1 MRKLTFFSVI
11 LFFFGLSLQLSTA
24 QTKRKAKVQ
33 VVNKSGRAIYN
44 VTVFHKYSD
53 IYKDRKTWEGALNSG
68 AKFSLVSKSV
78 SGPHV
83 LVSEVGQALID
94 LARFVRT
101 QLPNMKVIGITGSQ
115 GKTTTKE
122 FLYSVLQN
130 EGTTVA
136 TAGNFNTDIG
146 VPLTLLRSTEATK
159 FCILEMGA
167 RHVGDIAKLTELA
180 NPNVGVV
187 LVVGT
192 AHLGEFGSVE
202 AIAKT
207 KSELIKALSPKMT
220 AVLGTYDQFTPKMAD
235 SLDLNTVLFGDGQ
248 IVRAADIELHGGFA
262 HFDLVTPAGRN
273 SVALQVI
280 GEHQIPNALAAAAA
294 AFSLGVKNESIAI
307 GLTTAL
313 LSSKWRMQIETINGI
328 QIIHDY
334 YNANPESMKAA
345 LKTLVML
352 SQESGGARWAIL
364 GKMHELGSKESSGHL
379 EVAEFAS
386 QLGVDHL
393 VSVAPAVYQ
402 ESNNQS
408 SDENMLIHNCSS
420 AAAVL
425 ELVNNISTGDVILLK
440 ASRSEKFEDLAELIK
455 KALEGDQA

>member
-1 MRKLTFFSVI
+1 MIKLSAQDFASVVSGSLHDISPSQILDQDPIINSKDASAKNFFVAFKGEKFDGHDFVS
-11 LFFFGLSLQLSTA
+11 
-24 QTKRKAKVQ
+24 
-33 VVNKSGRAIYN
+33 
-44 VTVFHKYSD
+44 
-53 IYKDRKTWEGALNSG
+53 EALNSG

-83 LVSEVGQALID
+83 LVSDVGQALID

-273 SVALQVI
+273 SVALQVM

-352 SQESGGARWAIL
+352 SQESGGASWAIL

>member
-1 MRKLTFFSVI
+1 MIKLSAQDFASVVSGSLHDISPSQILDQDPVINSKDASAKNFFVAFKGEKFDGHDFVS
-11 LFFFGLSLQLSTA
+11 
-24 QTKRKAKVQ
+24 
-33 VVNKSGRAIYN
+33 
-44 VTVFHKYSD
+44 
-53 IYKDRKTWEGALNSG
+53 EALNSG

-83 LVSEVGQALID
+83 LVSDVGQALID

-159 FCILEMGA
+159 YCILEMGA

-313 LSSKWRMQIETINGI
+313 LSSKWRMQVETINGI

-352 SQESGGARWAIL
+352 SQESGGASWAIL

-408 SDENMLIHNCSS
+408 SDENMLVHNCSS

>member
-1 MRKLTFFSVI
+1 MIKLSAQDFASVVSGSLHDISPSQILDQDPVINSKDASAKNFFVAFKGEKFDGHDFVS
-11 LFFFGLSLQLSTA
+11 
-24 QTKRKAKVQ
+24 
-33 VVNKSGRAIYN
+33 
-44 VTVFHKYSD
+44 
-53 IYKDRKTWEGALNSG
+53 EALNSG

-83 LVSEVGQALID
+83 LVSNVGQALID

-352 SQESGGARWAIL
+352 SQESGGASWAIL

>member
-1 MRKLTFFSVI
+1 MIKLSAQDFASVVSGSLHDISPSQILDQDPIINSKDASAKNFFVAFKGEKFDGHDFVS
-11 LFFFGLSLQLSTA
+11 
-24 QTKRKAKVQ
+24 
-33 VVNKSGRAIYN
+33 
-44 VTVFHKYSD
+44 
-53 IYKDRKTWEGALNSG
+53 EALISG

-83 LVSEVGQALID
+83 LVSDVGQALID

-130 EGTTVA
+130 EGATVA

-248 IVRAADIELHGGFA
+248 IVRAADVELHGGFA

-273 SVALQVI
+273 SVALQVM

-352 SQESGGARWAIL
+352 SQESGGASWAIL

-440 ASRSEKFEDLAELIK
+440 ASRSEKFEDLAELIQ

>member
-1 MRKLTFFSVI
+1 MIKLSAQDFASVVSGSLHDISPSQILDQDPIINSKDASAKNFFVAFKGEKFDGHDFVS
-11 LFFFGLSLQLSTA
+11 
-24 QTKRKAKVQ
+24 
-33 VVNKSGRAIYN
+33 
-44 VTVFHKYSD
+44 
-53 IYKDRKTWEGALNSG
+53 EALNSG

-83 LVSEVGQALID
+83 LVSDVCQALID

-130 EGTTVA
+130 EGATVA

-248 IVRAADIELHGGFA
+248 IVRAADVELHGGFA

-352 SQESGGARWAIL
+352 SQESGGASWAIL

>member
-1 MRKLTFFSVI
+1 MIKLSAQDFASVVSGSLHDISPSQILDQDPVINSKDASAKNFFVAFKGEKFDGHDFVS
-11 LFFFGLSLQLSTA
+11 
-24 QTKRKAKVQ
+24 
-33 VVNKSGRAIYN
+33 
-44 VTVFHKYSD
+44 
-53 IYKDRKTWEGALNSG
+53 EALNSG

-83 LVSEVGQALID
+83 LVSDVGQALID

-280 GEHQIPNALAAAAA
+280 GEHKIPKALAAAAA

-352 SQESGGARWAIL
+352 SQESGGASWAIL

>member
-1 MRKLTFFSVI
+1 MIKISAQDFASVVSGSLHDIPPSQILDQDPVINSKNASDKNFFVA
-11 LFFFGLSLQLSTA
+11 FKGEKFDGHDF
-24 QTKRKAKVQ
+24 VPE
-33 VVNKSGRAIYN
+33 AI
-44 VTVFHKYSD
+44 D
-53 IYKDRKTWEGALNSG
+53 LG

-78 SGPHV
+78 TGPHV
-83 LVSEVGQALID
+83 LVSDVGKALTD

-101 QLPNMKVIGITGSQ
+101 KLPNMKVIGITGSQ

-122 FLYSVLQN
+122 FLYSILQN
-130 EGTTVA
+130 EGNTVA

-146 VPLTLLRSTEATK
+146 VPLTLLRSSEATK

-207 KSELIKALSPKMT
+207 KSELIKGLSPKMT

-235 SLDLNTVLFGDGQ
+235 SLDLSTVLFGDGQ
-248 IVRAADIELHGGFA
+248 IVRAADVELHGGFA
-262 HFDLVTPAGRN
+262 QFDLVTPAGRN
-273 SVALQVI
+273 SVALQVV

-307 GLTTAL
+307 GLTTAS

-334 YNANPESMKAA
+334 YNANPESMRAA

-352 SQESGGARWAIL
+352 SQESGGASWAIL

-402 ESNNQS
+402 DSKNQS

-455 KALEGDQA
+455 KALKGDQA

>member
-1 MRKLTFFSVI
+1 MIKISAQDFASVVSGSLHDISPSQILDQDPVINSKDASAKNFFVAFKGEKFDGHDFVS
-11 LFFFGLSLQLSTA
+11 
-24 QTKRKAKVQ
+24 
-33 VVNKSGRAIYN
+33 
-44 VTVFHKYSD
+44 
-53 IYKDRKTWEGALNSG
+53 EALNSG

-83 LVSEVGQALID
+83 LVSDVGQALID
-94 LARFVRT
+94 LARFVRS

-273 SVALQVI
+273 SVALQVM

-352 SQESGGARWAIL
+352 SQESGGASWAIL

>member
-1 MRKLTFFSVI
+1 MIKLSAQDFASVVSGSLHDISPSQILDQDPVINSKDASAKNFFVAFKGEKFDGHDFVS
-11 LFFFGLSLQLSTA
+11 
-24 QTKRKAKVQ
+24 
-33 VVNKSGRAIYN
+33 
-44 VTVFHKYSD
+44 
-53 IYKDRKTWEGALNSG
+53 EALNSG

-83 LVSEVGQALID
+83 LVSDVGQALIE

-122 FLYSVLQN
+122 FLYSILQN
-130 EGTTVA
+130 EGITVA

-235 SLDLNTVLFGDGQ
+235 SLDLNTILFGDGQ

-273 SVALQVI
+273 SVALQVM

-307 GLTTAL
+307 GLTTSL

-328 QIIHDY
+328 HIIHDY

-352 SQESGGARWAIL
+352 SQESGGASWAIL

-420 AAAVL
+420 SASVL

-440 ASRSEKFEDLAELIK
+440 ASRSEKFEDLAELIQ

>member
-1 MRKLTFFSVI
+1 MIKLSAQDFASVVSGSLHDISPSQILDQDPIINSKDASAKNFFVAFKGEKFDGHDFVS
-11 LFFFGLSLQLSTA
+11 
-24 QTKRKAKVQ
+24 
-33 VVNKSGRAIYN
+33 
-44 VTVFHKYSD
+44 
-53 IYKDRKTWEGALNSG
+53 EALNSG

-83 LVSEVGQALID
+83 LVADVGQALID

-130 EGTTVA
+130 EGATVA

-352 SQESGGARWAIL
+352 SQESGGASWAIL

>member
-1 MRKLTFFSVI
+1 MIKISAQDFASVVSGSLHDISPSQILDQDPVINSKDASAKNFFVAFKGEKFDGHDFVS
-11 LFFFGLSLQLSTA
+11 
-24 QTKRKAKVQ
+24 
-33 VVNKSGRAIYN
+33 
-44 VTVFHKYSD
+44 
-53 IYKDRKTWEGALNSG
+53 EALNSG

-83 LVSEVGQALID
+83 LVSDVGQALID

-273 SVALQVI
+273 SVALQVM
-280 GEHQIPNALAAAAA
+280 GEHQIPNALAAAAV

-352 SQESGGARWAIL
+352 SQESGGASWAIL

>member
-1 MRKLTFFSVI
+1 MIKLSAQDFASVVSGSLHDISPSQILDQDPVINSKDASAKNFFVAFKGEKFDGHDFVS
-11 LFFFGLSLQLSTA
+11 
-24 QTKRKAKVQ
+24 
-33 VVNKSGRAIYN
+33 
-44 VTVFHKYSD
+44 
-53 IYKDRKTWEGALNSG
+53 EALNSG

-159 FCILEMGA
+159 YCILEMGA

-352 SQESGGARWAIL
+352 SQESGGASWAIL

>member
-1 MRKLTFFSVI
+1 MIKLSAQDFASVVSGSLHDISPSQIIDQDPVINSKDASAKNFFVAFKGEKFDGHDFV
-11 LFFFGLSLQLSTA
+11 L
-24 QTKRKAKVQ
+24 
-33 VVNKSGRAIYN
+33 
-44 VTVFHKYSD
+44 
-53 IYKDRKTWEGALNSG
+53 EALNSG

-83 LVSEVGQALID
+83 LVSDVGQALID

-146 VPLTLLRSTEATK
+146 VPLTLLRSTEETK

-248 IVRAADIELHGGFA
+248 MVRAADVELHGGFA

-273 SVALQVI
+273 SVALQVM
-280 GEHQIPNALAAAAA
+280 GEHQIPNALAAAAV
-294 AFSLGVKNESIAI
+294 AFSLGVKNENIAI

-313 LSSKWRMQIETINGI
+313 LSSKWRMQIQTINGI

-352 SQESGGARWAIL
+352 SQESGGSSWAIL

-408 SDENMLIHNCSS
+408 SDENMLIHNCTS

>member
-1 MRKLTFFSVI
+1 MIKLSAQDFASVVSGSLHDISPSQILDQDPIINSKDASAKNFFVAFKGEKFDGHDFVS
-11 LFFFGLSLQLSTA
+11 
-24 QTKRKAKVQ
+24 
-33 VVNKSGRAIYN
+33 
-44 VTVFHKYSD
+44 
-53 IYKDRKTWEGALNSG
+53 EALNSG

-83 LVSEVGQALID
+83 LVSDVGQALID

-273 SVALQVI
+273 SVALQVM

-352 SQESGGARWAIL
+352 SQESGGASWAIL

-440 ASRSEKFEDLAELIK
+440 ASRSEKFEDLAELTK

>member
-1 MRKLTFFSVI
+1 MIKLSAQDFASVVSGSLHDISPYQILDQDPVINSKDASAKNFFVAFKGEKFDGHDFVS
-11 LFFFGLSLQLSTA
+11 
-24 QTKRKAKVQ
+24 
-33 VVNKSGRAIYN
+33 
-44 VTVFHKYSD
+44 
-53 IYKDRKTWEGALNSG
+53 EALNSG

-83 LVSEVGQALID
+83 LVSDVGQALID

-130 EGTTVA
+130 EGATVA

-352 SQESGGARWAIL
+352 SQESGGASWAIL

>member
-1 MRKLTFFSVI
+1 MIKLSAQDFASVVSGSLHDISPSQILDQDPVINSKDASAKNFFVAFKGEKFDGHDFVS
-11 LFFFGLSLQLSTA
+11 
-24 QTKRKAKVQ
+24 
-33 VVNKSGRAIYN
+33 
-44 VTVFHKYSD
+44 
-53 IYKDRKTWEGALNSG
+53 EALNSG

-83 LVSEVGQALID
+83 LVSDVGQALID

-273 SVALQVI
+273 SVALQVM

-313 LSSKWRMQIETINGI
+313 LSSKWRMQIETISGI

-352 SQESGGARWAIL
+352 SQESGGASWAIL

-440 ASRSEKFEDLAELIK
+440 ASRSEKFEDLAEWIK

>member
-1 MRKLTFFSVI
+1 MIKLSAQDFASVVSGSLHDISPSQILDQDPVINSKDASAKNFFVAFKGEKFDGHDFVS
-11 LFFFGLSLQLSTA
+11 
-24 QTKRKAKVQ
+24 
-33 VVNKSGRAIYN
+33 
-44 VTVFHKYSD
+44 
-53 IYKDRKTWEGALNSG
+53 EALNSG

-83 LVSEVGQALID
+83 LVSDVGQALID

-122 FLYSVLQN
+122 FLYSILQN
-130 EGTTVA
+130 EGITVA

-202 AIAKT
+202 AIAKA

-273 SVALQVI
+273 SVALQVM

-307 GLTTAL
+307 GLTTSL

-328 QIIHDY
+328 HIIHDY

-352 SQESGGARWAIL
+352 SQESGGASWAIL

-440 ASRSEKFEDLAELIK
+440 ASRSEKFEDLAELIQ

>member
-1 MRKLTFFSVI
+1 MIKISAQDFASVVSGSLHDISPSQILDQDPVINSKDASAKNFFVAFKGEKFDGHDFVS
-11 LFFFGLSLQLSTA
+11 
-24 QTKRKAKVQ
+24 
-33 VVNKSGRAIYN
+33 
-44 VTVFHKYSD
+44 
-53 IYKDRKTWEGALNSG
+53 EALISG

-83 LVSEVGQALID
+83 LVSDVGQALID

-273 SVALQVI
+273 SVALQVM

-352 SQESGGARWAIL
+352 SQESGGASWAIL

>member
-1 MRKLTFFSVI
+1 MIKLSAQDFASVVSGSLHDISPSQILDQDPIINSKDASAKNFFVAFKGEKFDGHDFVS
-11 LFFFGLSLQLSTA
+11 
-24 QTKRKAKVQ
+24 
-33 VVNKSGRAIYN
+33 
-44 VTVFHKYSD
+44 
-53 IYKDRKTWEGALNSG
+53 EALNSG

-83 LVSEVGQALID
+83 LVSDVGQALID

-207 KSELIKALSPKMT
+207 KSELIKALLPKMT

-273 SVALQVI
+273 SVALQVM

-313 LSSKWRMQIETINGI
+313 LSSKWRMQIETINGL

-352 SQESGGARWAIL
+352 SQESGGASWAIL

-440 ASRSEKFEDLAELIK
+440 ASRSEKFEDLAELIQ

>member
-1 MRKLTFFSVI
+1 MIKLSAQDFASVVSGSLHDISPSQIIDQDPVINSKDASAKNFFVAFKGEKFDGHDFV
-11 LFFFGLSLQLSTA
+11 L
-24 QTKRKAKVQ
+24 
-33 VVNKSGRAIYN
+33 
-44 VTVFHKYSD
+44 
-53 IYKDRKTWEGALNSG
+53 EALNSG

-83 LVSEVGQALID
+83 LVSDVGQALID

-146 VPLTLLRSTEATK
+146 VPLTLLRSTEETK

-248 IVRAADIELHGGFA
+248 MVRAADVELHGGFA

-273 SVALQVI
+273 SVALQVM
-280 GEHQIPNALAAAAA
+280 GEHQIPNALAAAAV
-294 AFSLGVKNESIAI
+294 AFSLGVKNENIAI

-313 LSSKWRMQIETINGI
+313 LSSKWRMQIQAINGI

-352 SQESGGARWAIL
+352 SQESGGSSWAIL

-408 SDENMLIHNCSS
+408 SDENMLIHNCTS

>member
-1 MRKLTFFSVI
+1 MIKLSAQDFASVVSGSLHDISPSQILDQDPVINSKDASAKNFFVAFKGEKFDGHDFVS
-11 LFFFGLSLQLSTA
+11 
-24 QTKRKAKVQ
+24 
-33 VVNKSGRAIYN
+33 
-44 VTVFHKYSD
+44 
-53 IYKDRKTWEGALNSG
+53 EALNSG

-83 LVSEVGQALID
+83 LVSDVGQALID

-136 TAGNFNTDIG
+136 SAGNFNTDIG

-235 SLDLNTVLFGDGQ
+235 SLDLNTILFGDGQ

-273 SVALQVI
+273 SVALQVM

-307 GLTTAL
+307 GLTTSL

-328 QIIHDY
+328 HIIHDY

-352 SQESGGARWAIL
+352 SQESGGASWAIL

-420 AAAVL
+420 SASVL

>member
-1 MRKLTFFSVI
+1 MIKLSAQDFASVVSGSLHDISPSQILDQDPIINSKDASAKNFFVAFKGEKFDGHDFVS
-11 LFFFGLSLQLSTA
+11 
-24 QTKRKAKVQ
+24 
-33 VVNKSGRAIYN
+33 
-44 VTVFHKYSD
+44 
-53 IYKDRKTWEGALNSG
+53 EALNSG

-83 LVSEVGQALID
+83 LVSDVGQALID

-207 KSELIKALSPKMT
+207 KSELIKALLPKMT

-273 SVALQVI
+273 SVALQVM

-352 SQESGGARWAIL
+352 SQESGGASWAIL

-440 ASRSEKFEDLAELIK
+440 ASRSEKFEDLAELTK

>member
-1 MRKLTFFSVI
+1 MIKLSAQDFASVVSGSLHDISPSQILDQDPIINSKDASAKNFFVAFKGEKFDGHDFVS
-11 LFFFGLSLQLSTA
+11 
-24 QTKRKAKVQ
+24 
-33 VVNKSGRAIYN
+33 
-44 VTVFHKYSD
+44 
-53 IYKDRKTWEGALNSG
+53 EALISG

-83 LVSEVGQALID
+83 LVSDVGQALID

-313 LSSKWRMQIETINGI
+313 LSSKWRMQIETINGL

-352 SQESGGARWAIL
+352 SQESGGASWAIL

>member
-1 MRKLTFFSVI
+1 MIKLSAQDFASVVSGSLHDISPSQIIDQDPVLNSKDASAKNFFVAFKGEKFDGHDFVS
-11 LFFFGLSLQLSTA
+11 
-24 QTKRKAKVQ
+24 
-33 VVNKSGRAIYN
+33 
-44 VTVFHKYSD
+44 
-53 IYKDRKTWEGALNSG
+53 EALNSG

-83 LVSEVGQALID
+83 LVSDVGQALID

-146 VPLTLLRSTEATK
+146 VPLTLLRSTEETK

-248 IVRAADIELHGGFA
+248 MVRAADVELHGGFA
-262 HFDLVTPAGRN
+262 HFDLVTPTGRN
-273 SVALQVI
+273 SVALQVM
-280 GEHQIPNALAAAAA
+280 GEHQIPNALAAAAV
-294 AFSLGVKNESIAI
+294 AFSLGVKNENIAI

-352 SQESGGARWAIL
+352 SQESGGASWAIL

>member
-1 MRKLTFFSVI
+1 MIKLSAQDFASVVSGSLHDISPSQILDQDPVINSKDASAKNFFVAFKGEKFDGHDFVS
-11 LFFFGLSLQLSTA
+11 
-24 QTKRKAKVQ
+24 
-33 VVNKSGRAIYN
+33 
-44 VTVFHKYSD
+44 
-53 IYKDRKTWEGALNSG
+53 EALNSG

-83 LVSEVGQALID
+83 LVSDVGQALID

-122 FLYSVLQN
+122 FLYSILQN
-130 EGTTVA
+130 EGITVA

-202 AIAKT
+202 AIAKA

-235 SLDLNTVLFGDGQ
+235 SLDLNTILFGDGQ

-273 SVALQVI
+273 SVALQVM

-307 GLTTAL
+307 GLTTSL
-313 LSSKWRMQIETINGI
+313 LSSKWRMQIESINGI
-328 QIIHDY
+328 HIIHDY

-352 SQESGGARWAIL
+352 SQESGGASWAIL

-420 AAAVL
+420 SASVL

-440 ASRSEKFEDLAELIK
+440 ASRSEKFEDLAELIQ